1 MVPVAFSEEGL
12 CVPTLRRTEKSVAP
26 APCLSVRAQLTIE
39 PLIRQTSKQQL
50 CSEHMLMLILM
61 SRP

>member
-39 PLIRQTSKQQL
+39 PLIRQTSKHQL